1 MKQSLTQRLQ
11 ALAQTPPFD
20 WPEDARPL
28 LLSALR
34 DRSADEDDRAL
45 AVELS
50 ASTVVHDDEVARALL
65 SLGESPREP
74 LDLRCRAVIALGPG
88 LEVCE
93 TIGFDDPA
101 DVPLSADTF
110 DELQQALR
118 TLHADDEVPK
128 ELRRKSLEASVR
140 APQPWHREAVSAAWQ
155 SGDDEWV
162 LTAVFCMRFIEG
174 FEQQILLA
182 LGSAREEVKAEA
194 LFGVA
199 AWALE
204 AGWPHVQAVL
214 ESKATERV
222 LLLAAIEAVGTLRP
236 EEAEELLAPLAQ
248 LGDEEI
254 DEAIQEALDLRDIAR
269 ESELDDDGFGGP
281 GPLN

>member
-1 MKQSLTQRLQ
+1 MKESVTQRLQ

-28 LLSALR
+28 LLGALR
-34 DRSADEDDRAL
+34 DRSGDEDDRAL

-50 ASTVVHDDEVARALL
+50 ACSVVHDDEVARTLL
-65 SLGESPREP
+65 SIAESEREP
-74 LDLRCRAVIALGPG
+74 LLLRCRAAIALGPG
-88 LEVCE
+88 LELCE

-101 DVPLSADTF
+101 DVPLTAETF
-110 DELQQALR
+110 NELQQALR
-118 TLHADDEVPK
+118 TLHADGDVPNV
-128 ELRRKSLEASVR
+128 LRRKSLEASVR
-140 APQPWHREAVSAAWQ
+140 APQPWHGEAVRAAYE

-174 FEQQILLA
+174 FEQEILA
-182 LGSAREEVKAEA
+182 SLGSPREEVQAEA
-194 LFGVA
+194 MSGVA
-199 AWALE
+199 AWAIDS
-204 AGWPHVQAVL
+204 AWPQVEAVL
-214 ESKATERV
+214 GAKATERA

-236 EEAEELLAPLAQ
+236 EDAEELLAPLAQ

-254 DEAIQEALDLRDIAR
+254 DDAVSEALAMR
-269 ESELDDDGFGGP
+269 EFANALDEDEAFE